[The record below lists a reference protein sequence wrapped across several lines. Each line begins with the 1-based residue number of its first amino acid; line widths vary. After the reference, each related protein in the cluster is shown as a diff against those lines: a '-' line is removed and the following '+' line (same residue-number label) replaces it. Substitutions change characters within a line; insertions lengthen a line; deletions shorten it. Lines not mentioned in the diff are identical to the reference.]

1 MYVVQTPPK
10 THSKTCCKRSIYIR
24 LLTCF
29 CQELVVLLVEL
40 KIYIY
45 VLYEFQGRNYSP
57 NGVPY

>member
-1 MYVVQTPPK
+1 MLFRPPQKHIQKHVVKDQ
-10 THSKTCCKRSIYIR
+10 YI
-24 LLTCF
+24 LGFITCF

-45 VLYEFQGRNYSP
+45 VLYEFQGTNYSP